1 MARRRGESRLRGNTG
16 IDRNEPDLSTRPMEE
31 RAFFLGCP
39 MWAHP
44 GWVGR
49 FYRSDAKRAD
59 YLPQYASVFNAV
71 EGNSTFYG
79 LPSPESVARWAVEA
93 PPGFRFCFKFPREV
107 THELRL
113 EGAEQETGEFLER
126 LAPLGERLGPML
138 VQLPGSFGPGHLE
151 ALDVFLAGLPKAFR
165 YAVEVRHRAFFS
177 EGGEEAD
184 FDALLRSRGADRV
197 LFDTTGLF
205 TAGAPLPDALAE
217 VLVKK
222 PRVPARRT
230 VTAKS
235 PVVRFVGDPDMAR
248 VRTPLRGWAGVLSK
262 WIDSGLTPIF
272 FAHHADDTFAPDV
285 ARILHEEM
293 SAIRAEGARPAAWP
307 VERERAGADRDE
319 PDGQMTLFG

>member
-1 MARRRGESRLRGNTG
+1 MRINTG
-16 IDRNEPDLSTRPMEE
+16 IDRSAPGASTRAMEG

-39 MWAHP
+39 MWAHA

-59 YLPQYASVFNAV
+59 YLPQYGSVFNAV

-113 EGAEQETGEFLER
+113 EGADEETGEFLER
-126 LAPLGERLGPML
+126 LAPLGARLGPAL
-138 VQLPGSFGPGHLE
+138 VQLPGSFGPGHLG
-151 ALDVFLAGLPKAFR
+151 ALDAFLAGLPKAFR

-177 EGGEEAD
+177 EGVEEAELD
-184 FDALLRSRGADRV
+184 GVLRARGADRV

-205 TAGAPLPDALAE
+205 AAGAPLPEALAG

-248 VRTPLRGWAGVLSK
+248 VRVPLRSWAAVLSG
-262 WIDSGLTPIF
+262 WMDAGLTPYF

-285 ARILHEEM
+285 ARILQEELA
-293 SAIRAEGARPAAWP
+293 AIRAEGARPPAWP
-307 VERERAGADRDE
+307 VDLERAGADRDD
-319 PDGQMTLFG
+319 PDGQMTLFE

>member
-1 MARRRGESRLRGNTG
+1 
-16 IDRNEPDLSTRPMEE
+16 ME
-31 RAFFLGCP
+31 AIPFFLGCP
-39 MWAHP
+39 MWAHAA
-44 GWVGR
+44 WVGR
-49 FYRSDAKRAD
+49 FYRSDVKRAD

-71 EGNSTFYG
+71 EGNTTFYG

-113 EGAEQETGEFLER
+113 EGADEVTGEFLEC

-138 VQLPGSFGPGHLE
+138 VQLPGSFGPGHLG
-151 ALDVFLAGLPKAFR
+151 ALDAFLAGLPKTFR

-177 EGGEEAD
+177 EGAEEAE
-184 FDALLRSRGADRV
+184 FEGVLRAHGADRV

-205 TAGAPLPDALAE
+205 AAGAPLPEALAE

-235 PVVRFVGDPDMAR
+235 PIVRFVGDPDMAR
-248 VRTPLRGWAGVLSK
+248 VRVPLRSWAATLSG
-262 WIDSGLTPIF
+262 WIDAGLTPYF

-285 ARILHEEM
+285 ARILQEEM
-293 SAIRAEGARPAAWP
+293 ARIRANDARPPAWP
-307 VERERAGADRDE
+307 VERERAGADHDD